1 MRGFDFRFSSI
12 YCGILDFRLARMARA
27 SYSDLSLLKQSVGLI
42 ERMMHLQP
50 EAVL

>member
-1 MRGFDFRFSSI
+1 MRGSDFRFSAV

-27 SYSDLSLLKQSVGLI
+27 SYSDRSLLKQMVGLI
-42 ERMMHLQP
+42 ERMMHLQS